1 MFRPLPTDEDLSGQ
15 RAGGWPRLLALRRSS
30 PENDLVNLGAER
42 APSFALTASDPARTR
57 GPAGPATSRL
67 LIVITA
73 GRPRLVLETRT
84 APRLFGLVVLLPPVR
99 IILSAEQYRVSAKET
114 RSKLQN
120 VVEYTA

>member
-57 GPAGPATSRL
+57 GPASPATSRL
-67 LIVITA
+67 LIIITA
-73 GRPRLVLETRT
+73 VPAAVSFGDTDGAEAVRLSRPSPTC
-84 APRLFGLVVLLPPVR
+84 PHYS
-99 IILSAEQYRVSAKET
+99 IS
-114 RSKLQN
+114 
-120 VVEYTA
+120 